1 MQNISSFLA
10 CLITSFDQSF
20 ILPDLFHPHWFP
32 NASRFK
38 RLWSF
43 ELLVSII
50 SPPSKLAIWHEIFC
64 VFDWCK
70 PIKGTIL
77 EHLLS
82 ITITPGSWSLEVKK
96 EFIMRIEAAI
106 EPIKIIKSI
115 SSHFLS
121 KISLGFCTWISSFS
135 FSSSFEAVSYTH
147 LTLPTTEAV

>member
-20 ILPDLFHPHWFP
+20 ILPDLPHPHWFP

-38 RLWSF
+38 KLWSL

-50 SPPSKLAIWHEIFC
+50 SPPNKLASWNAIFC

-70 PIKGTIL
+70 PIKGIIL

-82 ITITPGSWSLEVKK
+82 ITITPGSWSLEVKN
-96 EFIMRIEAAI
+96 ELIMRIDAAI

-115 SSHFLS
+115 SGHFFS
-121 KISLGFCTWISSFS
+121 KISLGFCPWISSFS
-135 FSSSFEAVSYTH
+135 FSSSFEELAI
-147 LTLPTTEAV
+147 

>member
-20 ILPDLFHPHWFP
+20 ILPDLFQPHWFP

-38 RLWSF
+38 RPWLL

-50 SPPSKLAIWHEIFC
+50 SPPNKLAIWHAIFC
-64 VFDWCK
+64 EFDWCK

-77 EHLLS
+77 EPFLS
-82 ITITPGSWSLEVKK
+82 ITITPGSWSLEVKNG
-96 EFIMRIEAAI
+96 FIMRIEAAI

-115 SSHFLS
+115 FGHFLV
-121 KISLGFCTWISSFS
+121 IFL
-135 FSSSFEAVSYTH
+135 
-147 LTLPTTEAV
+147 

>member
-1 MQNISSFLA
+1 M
-10 CLITSFDQSF
+10 
-20 ILPDLFHPHWFP
+20 LPDLFQPHWFP

-38 RLWSF
+38 RLRSL

-70 PIKGTIL
+70 PINGTIL

-82 ITITPGSWSLEVKK
+82 ITITPGSWSLEVKN
-96 EFIMRIEAAI
+96 EFIMRIDAAI

-115 SSHFLS
+115 SGHFFS
-121 KISLGFCTWISSFS
+121 KISLGFCTLISSFS
-135 FSSSFEAVSYTH
+135 FPSSFEAVSYTH
-147 LTLPTTEAV
+147 LTLPTNREV